1 MTSSGGGDGD
11 SPTGRAIVMVALMLS
26 MAVVS
31 LEQTVVSTAMPSII
45 AQLRGLEIYPWVFSA
60 YLLAATVTTPIYGKL
75 ADLLGRKRVLLF
87 GLGLFALGSI
97 LSGLS
102 RSMPELIAMRVIQ
115 GLGAGAVAPIV
126 ITLLGDLFTLEQRA
140 RVQGWFSAVWGVSS
154 LAGPALG
161 GELTDR
167 LSWRW
172 VFFVTV
178 PFGVVA
184 AWILARHVHEKVE
197 RDEVRPI
204 DWPGAL
210 LLTAGSTLLLLAV
223 LNGDGRSWA
232 RGARLMAGAVV
243 LLVLFIRRERR
254 AADPILP
261 IDLVVAPHIAAALAG
276 SFLIGVLLFALDTY
290 IPLFVQGVRGGS
302 ATQAGRMI
310 TPLFLMW
317 SISVAIA
324 AVVVVRFGFRRTAV
338 VGSILIALGV
348 SELAL
353 GASRPAWS
361 GPLFL
366 SGMVVIGL
374 GFGPTSLSYILA
386 VQHAVAWGRRGVATG
401 AITFF
406 RTMGGALGVGVL
418 GASLGLALS
427 HRLAASRAAGI
438 DVAAALRPE
447 THARLMPEQLH
458 AVQDALGRSLRDLF
472 FQMFALAVL
481 AILCSIG
488 LPDGR
493 AGGEPRPEPD
503 QDLLDEEGSALTTGL
518 TDYRPG
524 VTTSR
529 SPGWSNMSSRSRGL
543 PRESSTAARKIGAG
557 FIV

>member
-1 MTSSGGGDGD
+1 MTSSEAGDGD

-45 AQLRGLEIYPWVFSA
+45 AKLRGLEIYPWVFSA

-87 GLGLFALGSI
+87 GLGLFALGSM

-102 RSMPELIAMRVIQ
+102 RSMPELIAMRVLQ

-126 ITLLGDLFTLEQRA
+126 LTLLGDLFTLEQRA

-172 VFFVTV
+172 VFFVSV

-210 LLTAGSTLLLLAV
+210 LLAAGSTLLLAV

-243 LLVLFIRRERR
+243 LLVLFVHRERR

-261 IDLVVAPHIAAALAG
+261 IDLVVAPHVAAAIAG

-302 ATQAGRMI
+302 ATQAGRTI

-317 SISVAIA
+317 SMSVAIA
-324 AVVVVRFGFRRTAV
+324 AAVVVRFGFRRMAV
-338 VGSILIALGV
+338 IGTVLIASGLI
-348 SELAL
+348 ELAV
-353 GASRPAWS
+353 GASRPEWS

-374 GFGPTSLSYILA
+374 GFGPASLSYILA

-418 GASLGLALS
+418 GALLGFALS
-427 HRLAASRAAGI
+427 RRLAASRTAGI
-438 DVAAALRPE
+438 DVAAALRPA
-447 THARLMPEQLH
+447 THARLTPEQLH
-458 AVQDALGRSLRDLF
+458 VVQDALGRSLRDLF
-472 FQMFALAVL
+472 LQMFALAVL
-481 AILCSIG
+481 AIICSIG
-488 LPDGR
+488 LPGGR
-493 AGGEPRPEPD
+493 AGGKPRPEPV
-503 QDLLDEEGSALTTGL
+503 QDRLDEEGTALTTAL
-518 TDYRPG
+518 TD
-524 VTTSR
+524 S
-529 SPGWSNMSSRSRGL
+529 
-543 PRESSTAARKIGAG
+543 
-557 FIV
+557 

>member
-1 MTSSGGGDGD
+1 MTSSGEGDGD

-102 RSMPELIAMRVIQ
+102 RSMPELIAMRVLQ

-184 AWILARHVHEKVE
+184 AWILARHVQEKVE

-353 GASRPAWS
+353 GASRP
-361 GPLFL
+361 
-366 SGMVVIGL
+366 
-374 GFGPTSLSYILA
+374 
-386 VQHAVAWGRRGVATG
+386 
-401 AITFF
+401 
-406 RTMGGALGVGVL
+406 
-418 GASLGLALS
+418 
-427 HRLAASRAAGI
+427 
-438 DVAAALRPE
+438 
-447 THARLMPEQLH
+447 
-458 AVQDALGRSLRDLF
+458 
-472 FQMFALAVL
+472 
-481 AILCSIG
+481 
-488 LPDGR
+488 
-493 AGGEPRPEPD
+493 
-503 QDLLDEEGSALTTGL
+503 
-518 TDYRPG
+518 
-524 VTTSR
+524 
-529 SPGWSNMSSRSRGL
+529 
-543 PRESSTAARKIGAG
+543 
-557 FIV
+557 